1 MWDSQYIHHNTSNV
15 KEGCVSPGR
24 EVERRHTGTREGG
37 GEETYRDQ
45 GGGGEETHRDQGG
58 RRRGDTQGPGREEEV
73 RRHTGT
79 REGGGDEVKTN
90 SCPTNITPWQQRNH
104 PLSPQTVNKGLYSSL
119 RTVVMPPDLR
129 LGITMGS
136 YNGAARPSP
145 GQVCTVRHMGL
156 ILGDQDSC
164 VTSL

>member
-1 MWDSQYIHHNTSNV
+1 MPAHKQIARDMCID
-15 KEGCVSPGR
+15 EGSK
-24 EVERRHTGTREGG
+24 
-37 GEETYRDQ
+37 
-45 GGGGEETHRDQGG
+45 
-58 RRRGDTQGPGREEEV
+58 TQV
-73 RRHTGT
+73 VT
-79 REGGGDEVKTN
+79 
-90 SCPTNITPWQQRNH
+90 
-104 PLSPQTVNKGLYSSL
+104 SL